1 MEERGMPM
9 VLNGKNGTLL
19 KAISELKD
27 ADYSKSPE
35 LKSIYQRLSRGRKQ
49 FAELFEKNIKA
60 VMQISSLDLTMQHQ
74 TEKIVDISRKVASAA
89 STIFGG
95 ASGRSGKSNNQQEEL
110 TNTIVSVNTQTKE
123 VYKKIEASQNELTNI
138 KELSNHTIEESREM
152 QKDMDDLLKIIT
164 RLNEVI
170 SGIDSISLQTNLLA
184 LNASIEASRSGE
196 AGRGF
201 AVVAGEIRELA
212 EETQKMTASMGTF
225 VENIK
230 NASQKSVKSASN
242 TINSLENMTDKIRNV
257 WELNNENKQH
267 VSQVNESISS
277 IASVSEEIS
286 QSMNQMESQLKDSTD
301 FMNKVSS
308 DLKKAV
314 EPVVDI
320 EKILDD
326 TVKQMGSMTEDA
338 FYHLENIEFAQYLK
352 SAISSHRIWLSNL
365 RRMVEEGTILPLQLD
380 PARCGFGH
388 FYYAMK
394 PNIPQAKP
402 IWDALD
408 QKHQRFHKYGSDVIN
423 ALVAEEYEKA
433 KRIYREAEDY
443 SQGLISDLETLLR
456 IANGIS

>member
-1 MEERGMPM
+1 
-9 VLNGKNGTLL
+9 
-19 KAISELKD
+19 
-27 ADYSKSPE
+27 
-35 LKSIYQRLSRGRKQ
+35 
-49 FAELFEKNIKA
+49 
-60 VMQISSLDLTMQHQ
+60 MQHQ
-74 TEKIVDISRKVASAA
+74 TEKIVEISRKITNAA

-95 ASGRSGKSNNQQEEL
+95 ASGGSVVGSSNNQQEEL
-110 TNTIVSVNTQTKE
+110 TSTIVAVSSQTRE

-138 KELSNHTIEESREM
+138 KELSDQTIGESMEM
-152 QKDMDDLLKIIT
+152 QKDMDDLLKIIG
-164 RLNEVI
+164 RMNEVI

-201 AVVAGEIRELA
+201 AVVAGEIRALA

-225 VENIK
+225 VENIRS
-230 NASQKSVKSASN
+230 ASQKSVKSASN
-242 TINSLENMTDKIRNV
+242 TIGSLEDMTNKIRNV

-286 QSMNQMESQLKDSTD
+286 QSMNQMENQLKDSTD
-301 FMNKVSS
+301 FMNKVSV

-338 FYHLENIEFAQYLK
+338 FYHLENLEFAQYLK
-352 SAISSHRIWLSNL
+352 SAISSHRIWLNNL
-365 RRMVEEGTILPLQLD
+365 KRMVDEGNIMPLQLD
-380 PARCGFGH
+380 PTRCGFGH

-394 PNIPQAKP
+394 PGIPEARP
-402 IWDALD
+402 IWDALE
-408 QKHQRFHKYGSDVIN
+408 QKHRRFHKYGSEVVN
-423 ALVAEEYEKA
+423 ALVSEEYEKA
-433 KRIYREAEDY
+433 SQIYKEAEDY
-443 SQGLISDLETLLR
+443 SQGLISDLEALLR
-456 IANGIS
+456 IANGC